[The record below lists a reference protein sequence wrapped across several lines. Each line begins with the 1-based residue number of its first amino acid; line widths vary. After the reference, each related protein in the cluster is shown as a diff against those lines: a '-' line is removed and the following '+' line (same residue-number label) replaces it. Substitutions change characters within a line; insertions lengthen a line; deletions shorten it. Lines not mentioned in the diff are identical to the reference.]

1 MKKYRLNTYRLAKEN
16 IRRKPFR
23 SFVFIFLILLF
34 SFAML
39 TGTVLST
46 SLSAGVESLS
56 DRLGADVMVV
66 PAGYETNIDSILLSG
81 KPSNFYLPA
90 DSMDKLKNIDGIEK
104 MSPQTYIATL
114 SASCCSYPVQIMG
127 IDFETDFL
135 IKPWLTK
142 TLNRDLEYGEVIV
155 GSHIAGESGQKLM
168 FFGNTFDIAGRLEQT
183 GMGFDATVFM
193 TRETA
198 ITLAKS
204 AERIMM
210 HPLSKDGSLISTVM
224 VKLKPGYDSV
234 QVAREITD
242 KYASEGLFGMFSKK
256 FVNTI
261 SANLKIITKYVHF
274 TIIAVWVLAFFVI
287 GFLFSVMLGERKK
300 ELAVLRTLGA
310 TKSKLMKMIMLES
323 LIISLYGALIGT
335 VLAILAIVFVSP
347 FMVDALKIPFLL
359 PNLSTLVFITIT
371 CFALAILTGPV
382 ASLYSALKIS
392 KIDVYQTMRAN
403 D

>member
-1 MKKYRLNTYRLAKEN
+1 MKKYRLTTYKLAVEN
-16 IRRKPFR
+16 IRKKPFR

-34 SFAML
+34 SFAIL

-46 SLSAGVESLS
+46 SLSAGVSSLS

-66 PAGYETNIDSILLSG
+66 PAGYETDIDSILLSG
-81 KPSNFYLPA
+81 RPSNFYLPITA
-90 DSMDKLKNIDGIEK
+90 MDKLKNIEGIEK

-114 SASCCSYPVQIMG
+114 SASCCSYPVQIVG
-127 IDFETDFL
+127 IDFETDFI
-135 IKPWLTK
+135 IKQWLTK
-142 TLNRDLEYGEVIV
+142 DIKRDLKYGEVIV
-155 GSHIAGESGQKLM
+155 GHHIAGQGGQKLM

-198 ITLAKS
+198 IDLAKS

-224 VKLKPGYDSV
+224 VKLKPGYDSAT
-234 QVAREITD
+234 VAREITD
-242 KYASEGLFGMFSKK
+242 KYASEGIFGMFSKK

-261 SANLKIITKYVHF
+261 SANLKMITKYVNS
-274 TIIAVWVLAFFVI
+274 TIAIIWILAFFVI

-300 ELAVLRTLGA
+300 EMAVLRTLGA
-310 TKSKLMKMIMLES
+310 TKSKLMKLILVES
-323 LIISLYGALIGT
+323 LIISVYGAVMGT
-335 VLAILAIVFVSP
+335 FLAVITIVFVSP
-347 FMVDALKIPFLL
+347 FMVEAVKIPFLL
-359 PNLSTLVFITIT
+359 PPISKLIFMTVT
-371 CFALAILTGPV
+371 CFALAVLTGPI
-382 ASLYSALKIS
+382 ASLYSALHIS